1 MAAHTV
7 EGIDETV
14 IKTHL
19 WLREISD
26 ALGTGEDRHRAYLAL
41 RAVLH
46 ALRDRLSTDHAAQ
59 FAAQLPMLIRG
70 IYYEGWDPAFEP
82 EKVRSPQVFLARIA
96 REAYLQDDPDPA
108 RAVKSVAEVIRR
120 HVSPGQFDE
129 ILGVLPAGIRDL
141 FAAPA
146 PAAR

>member
-14 IKTHL
+14 LKTRL

-26 ALGTGEDRHRAYLAL
+26 VLGAGDDRHPAYLAL

-46 ALRDRLSTDHAAQ
+46 ALRDRLSTDQVAQ
-59 FAAQLPMLIRG
+59 FAAQLPMLVRG
-70 IYYEGWDPAFEP
+70 IYYEGWDPALTP

-96 REAYLQDDPDPA
+96 REACLQDAPDPA
-108 RAVKSVAEVIRR
+108 RAVRSVAEVIRR
-120 HVSPGQFDE
+120 HMSSGQFDE
-129 ILGVLPAGIRDL
+129 VLGVLPAGIRDL
-141 FAAPA
+141 FSAPVA
-146 PAAR
+146 VAR

>member
-1 MAAHTV
+1 MAAHAV

-14 IKTHL
+14 LKTRL

-26 ALGTGEDRHRAYLAL
+26 ALGTGDDRHPAYLAL

-46 ALRDRLSTDHAAQ
+46 ALRDRLSTDQAAQ
-59 FAAQLPMLIRG
+59 FAAQLPLLVRG

-96 REAYLQDDPDPA
+96 REAYLQDAPDPA
-108 RAVKSVAEVIRR
+108 RAVRSVAQVIRR
-120 HVSPGQFDE
+120 HISAGQFDE

-141 FAAPA
+141 FSAPT
-146 PAAR
+146 PAAL